1 MIRAKDQKE
10 LQNFLTRTNNI
21 LQKYSAV
28 SMNKPTTTISHAEKT
43 VNNATKCIDI
53 FNYNMER
60 F

>member
-28 SMNKPTTTISHAEKT
+28 SMNKSTTTISHAKKA
-43 VNNATKCIDI
+43 VNDATKCIDI
-53 FNYNMER
+53 FNYNVER